1 MLGLSNSITSS
12 SYNGNIITEV
22 DFRPTNSFNDFG
34 SSIDTF
40 YQITNG
46 FVIVD
51 NDDVWVSNSD
61 VFSPMISSNSDIVN
75 INISFDINISVLS
88 DSFQLILAETTAGG
102 GQATVLNT
110 FTETTAG
117 SFVHYDITVPKHN
130 DYKYLVFKDNHTEDP
145 SNVTMI
151 VTNCFVRYL
160 SN

>member
-22 DFRPTNSFNDFG
+22 DFRPTDSFNNFG
-34 SSIDTF
+34 SSADTF
-40 YQITNG
+40 NNTTDG

-51 NDDVWVSNSD
+51 NDDVWVANSD
-61 VFSPMISSNSDIVN
+61 AFSPLISANSDIVN
-75 INISFDINISVLS
+75 INIQFDIMISVLD
-88 DSFQLILAETTAGG
+88 DSFQLILSEETTGG
-102 GQATVLNT
+102 GEATVLNT

-117 SFVHYDITVPKHN
+117 SVVHYDLTVPKHN
-130 DYKYLVFKDNHTEDP
+130 DYAYLVFKDNHTEAP
-145 SNVTMI
+145 SNATVI

>member
-12 SYNGNIITEV
+12 SYNGNIITEI
-22 DFRPTNSFNDFG
+22 DFRPTNSFNEFG
-34 SSIDTF
+34 SSIDSFT
-40 YQITNG
+40 QTTNG
-46 FVIVD
+46 FVISED
-51 NDDVWVSNSD
+51 DDVWVANSD

-75 INISFDINISVLS
+75 INISFDILISVLD

-102 GQATVLNT
+102 GQATVLKT
-110 FTETTAG
+110 FTETAG
-117 SFVHYDITVPKHN
+117 NTHYDITVPKHN